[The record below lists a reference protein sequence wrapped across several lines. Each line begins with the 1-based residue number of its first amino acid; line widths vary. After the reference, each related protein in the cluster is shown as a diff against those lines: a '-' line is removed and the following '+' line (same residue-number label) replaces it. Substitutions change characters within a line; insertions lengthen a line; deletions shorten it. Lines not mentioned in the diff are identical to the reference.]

1 MLQRWLLRRGK
12 DFSGLPDCQGLDEKK
27 SSLIVARAKQQN
39 FLRVEAERFGAQGRF
54 DLFQSSF
61 LSLWGTFA
69 LKITFTIIGILIKCL
84 IPELHAG
91 AVLLSFLGARVVF
104 SSVHIFRLICRWLFS
119 SLMSPKLWSSLFS
132 VPLLCDQYNLF

>member
-12 DFSGLPDCQGLDEKK
+12 DFSDLPDCQGLDEKK

-61 LSLWGTFA
+61 LSLRHF
-69 LKITFTIIGILIKCL
+69 CL
-84 IPELHAG
+84 ENN
-91 AVLLSFLGARVVF
+91 FYDY
-104 SSVHIFRLICRWLFS
+104 W
-119 SLMSPKLWSSLFS
+119 
-132 VPLLCDQYNLF
+132 DTN